1 MAALGAEREYT
12 GNMSGHRDKNAG
24 SPSNEPTPAN
34 APVKTTDATQSH
46 IDEDAAESWDNEGG
60 HDRAASAERLD
71 GSDPP

>member
-1 MAALGAEREYT
+1 M
-12 GNMSGHRDKNAG
+12 
-24 SPSNEPTPAN
+24 
-34 APVKTTDATQSH
+34 KTTDATQSH